1 MLGAAQLQSSLAEKD
16 LGVLVDTKL
25 TMSKRYALYQKKKK
39 SQQYLGCTRRS
50 AASRW
55 REVSLPFCS
64 ALVRLHLECWV
75 QFWAPQH
82 KRDMDIL
89 ERVQNRATQMMK
101 GLQHLF
107 SEERLRDCSAWSREG
122 SGRILFICTNTGR
135 VGAKRW
141 SQALSIGSQ
150 QQDKRQEVQAETQE
164 VPPVCQETLFTV
176 RVTEPRHR
184 LPREAV
190 YGHIPEQLAVGG
202 PG

>member
-64 ALVRLHLECWV
+64 ALVRLHLERWV

-89 ERVQNRATQMMK
+89 ERVQNRATEMMK
-101 GLQHLF
+101 GLQHL
-107 SEERLRDCSAWSREG
+107 SCEERLRELGLFSLQQRRLGEDLINVHKYLERRCKEMEPG
-122 SGRILFICTNTGR
+122 SFHWCPATG
-135 VGAKRW
+135 
-141 SQALSIGSQ
+141 
-150 QQDKRQEVQAETQE
+150 QEARGTS
-164 VPPVCQETLFTV
+164 
-176 RVTEPRHR
+176 
-184 LPREAV
+184 
-190 YGHIPEQLAVGG
+190 
-202 PG
+202 